1 MEMGDQVVFRDG
13 KDGRRYDAKI
23 VGFDGPNSLLR
34 RGNMDRC
41 APTAELLPS
50 FATRQDTPEVANEDQ
65 PKESVSDNE
74 IQETS
79 DTEIIE
85 EIKPRRRG
93 PKRKKKIEIIP
104 EIPEKKV
111 VRRSKRRAMQEETD
125 DEITQEV
132 WSEDEDMSHMRKNNK
147 LTKPKLNY
155 HIRAWNTFGEEFSGE
170 VIDLKPKSKTTFKI
184 REHETSVELC
194 VDLNKINQWEYIAEP
209 KLDDKTASCLLAA
222 LKSGTRDAE
231 DYAQYEYIYFLND
244 GQYYEYG

>member
-1 MEMGDQVVFRDG
+1 
-13 KDGRRYDAKI
+13 
-23 VGFDGPNSLLR
+23 
-34 RGNMDRC
+34 MDRC

-50 FATRQDTPEVANEDQ
+50 FATRQEIPEVTNKDQ
-65 PKESVSDNE
+65 PRESVSDNE

-111 VRRSKRRAMQEETD
+111 VRRSKRRAMQEETY

-147 LTKPKLNY
+147 LTKPKLNC
-155 HIRAWNTFGEEFSGE
+155 HIRAWNTFGEEFSGKI
-170 VIDLKPKSKTTFKI
+170 IDLKPKSKTTFKI

-194 VDLNKINQWEYIAEP
+194 VDLNKINQWEYIEEP
-209 KLDDKTASCLLAA
+209 KIGDKTTSCLLAG
-222 LKSGTRDAE
+222 LRSVTRDTE
-231 DYAQYEYIYFLND
+231 EYAQYEYIYFLSD